1 MLIGIDVGGT
11 KTHIRVVGLPVS
23 GAVDARVSTPSWL
36 AGRRL
41 DDARSVAALL
51 ALLDDAGA
59 DRSAPLAI
67 GAHGCD
73 TEQQVEAFRAALA
86 AQHPGPV
93 LVVNDALLVGPAA
106 GVDEFVGVIIG
117 TGSIVVGR
125 DVDGRTVSAGG
136 HGWMIADPGSAPALT
151 REAAKAVARRADE
164 GLPPDELGRAL
175 MSAFGLADPNELP
188 MALTLN
194 ADIHA
199 WARTAPL
206 VFDAAAAGSADAAE
220 TIAAAAAE
228 LAEQIAHVLAR
239 GAVAEA
245 VIAAG
250 GVIVNQAPLQ
260 DELRAALAS
269 RGIDLPMVVLDGDP
283 VAGAVALARRLD
295 ERAPE
300 ASSDRRARVASAN

>member
-11 KTHIRVVGLPVS
+11 KTHIRLGERR
-23 GAVDARVSTPSWL
+23 GAGDLDVRVPTSSWL
-36 AGRRL
+36 SGRAL
-41 DDARSVAALL
+41 HDSRSVAALL
-51 ALLDDAGA
+51 GLLHEAEA
-59 DRSAPLAI
+59 DRNAPLAI

-86 AQHPGPV
+86 AQHGGPV
-93 LVVNDALLVGPAA
+93 LVVNDALLVGPAV

-125 DVDGRTVSAGG
+125 DAEGRTVSAGG

-151 REAAKAVARRADE
+151 REAAKAVARRADR
-164 GLPPDELGRAL
+164 GLPPDELGLAL
-175 MSAFGLADPNELP
+175 MAAFEVADPNELP
-188 MALTLN
+188 LALTLR
-194 ADIHA
+194 ADMHG

-206 VFDAAAAGSADAAE
+206 VFDAAAAGSNDAAG

-239 GAVAEA
+239 GAIAEA

-250 GVIVNQAPLQ
+250 GVIVNQPPLQ
-260 DELRAALAS
+260 DELRRALAR
-269 RGIDLPMVVLDGDP
+269 RGVPLPMRVLDGDP
-283 VAGAVALARRLD
+283 VAGAVALARQLD
-295 ERAPE
+295 RA
-300 ASSDRRARVASAN
+300 AHDTSSDRRAHASSAS